1 MFAST
6 VYEKTFMVNI
16 IVDPYIYIIMYVY
29 KYFLRAYVKYIIFI
43 KIREIT
49 LYYVLLGIIILN
61 ITWFTHSMS
70 YAYSGTF

>member
-61 ITWFTHSMS
+61 KTWFTHSMS